1 MKQLPIKQKKTTKST
16 KDTKNKKTKK
26 SSYIYAVGRRK
37 TASARVRLYLNKKG
51 DVIINEKPIKEYF
64 PGEAFEKTYLAPLRT
79 ANVIGKYLIT
89 VKVNGSGKIGQLG
102 AVIHGISRVLVKLD
116 KEKFSPLLKK
126 RGFLTRDPRKKERRK
141 AGMGGKARRK
151 RQSPRR

>member
-1 MKQLPIKQKKTTKST
+1 MPVKSKKTTKVT

-37 TASARVRLYLNKKG
+37 TASARVRLYPDKKG
-51 DVIINEKPIKEYF
+51 DITINEKPIKEYF
-64 PGEAFEKTYLAPLRT
+64 PGEAFEKVYLVPLRT

-89 VKVNGSGKIGQLG
+89 VKVKGSGKIGQLG
-102 AVIHGISRVLVKLD
+102 AVIHGISRALVKLD
-116 KEKFSPLLKK
+116 KEKLRSLLKK
-126 RGFLTRDPRKKERRK
+126 RGFLTRDSRKKERRK
-141 AGMGGKARRK
+141 VGMGGKARRK